1 MPIFSMRCCLL
12 LAAGAEQD
20 LDEIVGFVAVNDPP
34 ARADVLLDK
43 LLASAQT
50 LATAPQRGSIPRD
63 CGPWACASTGR
74 P

>member
-1 MPIFSMRCCLL
+1 MRCCLL
-12 LAAGAEQD
+12 LAAGTEPG
-20 LDEIVGFVAVNDPP
+20 LDDIGGFVAVTDSP
-34 ARADVLLDK
+34 ARADVLLDKLLDK